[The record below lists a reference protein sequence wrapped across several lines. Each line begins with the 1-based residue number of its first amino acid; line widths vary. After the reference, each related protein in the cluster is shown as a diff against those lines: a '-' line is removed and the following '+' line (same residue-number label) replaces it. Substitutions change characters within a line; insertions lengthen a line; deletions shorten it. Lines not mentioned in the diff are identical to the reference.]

1 MVQKVDHA
9 QCNDPELGKKINE
22 IYKALQEMNLEVYQ
36 KNASLLT
43 SSAYDFNLQ
52 IKE

>member
-1 MVQKVDHA
+1 
-9 QCNDPELGKKINE
+9 
-22 IYKALQEMNLEVYQ
+22 MNLEVYQ

-52 IKE
+52 IKEWCK